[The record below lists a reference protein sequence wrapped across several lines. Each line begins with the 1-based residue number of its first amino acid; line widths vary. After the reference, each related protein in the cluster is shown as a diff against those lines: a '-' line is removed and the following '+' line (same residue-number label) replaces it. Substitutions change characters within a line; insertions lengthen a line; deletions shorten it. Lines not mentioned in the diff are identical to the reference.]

1 MGPRIYKR
9 YSLPLITG
17 FVVPKLE
24 PNSSS
29 QSRRRT
35 TMSSRGGNSGHGQED
50 GHNHDLRERRRGLQ
64 DTAANSNGQDIDN
77 GNDQEQGQVDDAFDD
92 DDLVDSLGQR
102 ERSRLEMHFSSSPG
116 LLSSLDDF
124 FTLQVEQA
132 M

>member
-1 MGPRIYKR
+1 
-9 YSLPLITG
+9 
-17 FVVPKLE
+17 
-24 PNSSS
+24 
-29 QSRRRT
+29 
-35 TMSSRGGNSGHGQED
+35 MSSRGGNSGHGQEH

-64 DTAANSNGQDIDN
+64 DTAASSNGQDIDN
-77 GNDQEQGQVDDAFDD
+77 GNDQDQGQVDDGFDD

-124 FTLQVEQA
+124 FTLQVKQG